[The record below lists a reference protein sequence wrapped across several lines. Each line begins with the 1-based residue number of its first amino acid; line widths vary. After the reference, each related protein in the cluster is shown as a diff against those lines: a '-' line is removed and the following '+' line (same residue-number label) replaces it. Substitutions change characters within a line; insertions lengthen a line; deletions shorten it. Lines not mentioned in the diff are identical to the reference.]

1 MPHPHTRRKSHR
13 FTILHRFI
21 FWIQKD
27 LCKSV
32 KSVGPN
38 LPHEEKSA
46 RRKTQRRK
54 NKKAYKL

>member
-27 LCKSV
+27 LCNSV
-32 KSVGPN
+32 KSVGLLFITSWRN
-38 LPHEEKSA
+38 YIFL
-46 RRKTQRRK
+46 
-54 NKKAYKL
+54 